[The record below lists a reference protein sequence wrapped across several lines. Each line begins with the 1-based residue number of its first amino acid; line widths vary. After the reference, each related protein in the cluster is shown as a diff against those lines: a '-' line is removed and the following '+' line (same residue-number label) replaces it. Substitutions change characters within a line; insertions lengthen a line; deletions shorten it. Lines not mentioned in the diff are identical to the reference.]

1 MKNKTKKKNFK
12 SYTANK
18 PLNKNKNSICTP
30 PPPPGKKQ
38 QQKAKKTEEN
48 NKKNR

>member
-1 MKNKTKKKNFK
+1 MKNKTKKNFK

-18 PLNKNKNSICTP
+18 PQTKIKIVYVP
-30 PPPPGKKQ
+30 PL
-38 QQKAKKTEEN
+38 QKTKKTEEN